1 MRRLLPSV
9 ASTTPEEAT
18 TGLRLGELAPADRPY
33 LAINMVASADGAA
46 TIAGRTRSL
55 GDRIDRE
62 VFHGLRTQVDCV
74 MVGAGTARIE
84 RYGRIVRD
92 AGRRERRR
100 AEGLEADPLA
110 CVVSGSMNLPADLPL
125 LADPDSRVLV
135 VTTADGEVSGVAATV
150 EYAREAGSPGEHAT
164 LAPLLGRLRS
174 EHGVRSVLCEG
185 GPTLNHSLLDD
196 GLVDELFLT
205 VSPKL
210 VAGRPETPIVAGL
223 TPPDALELELV
234 TCHEAAGSLYLRY
247 RLRR

>member
-1 MRRLLPSV
+1 MRRLLPSE

-18 TGLRLGELAPADRPY
+18 TGLRLGELAPPDRPY

-46 TIAGRTRSL
+46 TIGGRTRSL
-55 GDRIDRE
+55 GDPIDRE

-84 RYGRIVRD
+84 RYGRIVGD
-92 AGRRERRR
+92 AGKRERRR

-135 VTTADGEVSGVAATV
+135 VTTADGEIPDTAATV

-174 EHGVRSVLCEG
+174 ERGVRSVLCEG
-185 GPTLNHSLLDD
+185 GPTLNHSLLGD

-205 VSPKL
+205 VVPKL
-210 VAGRPETPIVAGL
+210 VAGLPETPIVAGL
-223 TPPDALELELV
+223 TPPDALELDLV